1 MVALTLS
8 LGLSFFASM
17 SMLQTTTI
25 AQVELPP
32 TTNVTILNETAIDDK
47 ISNSTDNTTTAAAG
61 MVGSTTKS

>member
-8 LGLSFFASM
+8 LGLSFASM

-47 ISNSTDNTTTAAAG
+47 ISNSTDNTTAAG

>member
-47 ISNSTDNTTTAAAG
+47 ISNSTDNTTTAAG